1 MSIQWY
7 PGHMAKARR
16 LMTEML
22 PSQDLVIEVIDARM
36 PAASENPFV
45 AELCEK
51 KPCLRVLSRADL
63 ADPEITRAWLRHFEV
78 AAASGAGG
86 AAVAVDARRPGE
98 AKAQVRELCRRLT
111 RRQTGPGRETR
122 AMIVGIPNVGKST
135 LINALAGRKVAVV
148 GDEPGVTRGPQ
159 RITLPDGMTLCDQP
173 GVLWPKVDDEA
184 ILLKLAFGGALP
196 EATFDYETV
205 GGFGARLLLERYPAL
220 VRARYG
226 LDELPASP
234 EALLEAIGRRRGCL
248 LRGGVIDRN
257 KAGDVLAHDVRSG
270 ALGRI
275 SLEAP
280 GDTWRPEEGG
290 GALEVE

>member
-16 LMTEML
+16 IMAEML
-22 PSQDLVIEVIDARM
+22 PSQDLVIEVLDARM
-36 PAASENPFV
+36 PAASENPLV
-45 AELCEK
+45 AELCEQ

-63 ADPEITRAWLRHFEV
+63 ADPEVTRAWLRHFEA
-78 AAASGAGG
+78 AAASAAGG
-86 AAVAVDARRPGE
+86 AALAINAKRPGE
-98 AKAQVRELCRRLT
+98 VKAQVRELCRRLT

-135 LINALAGRKVAVV
+135 LINALAGRKVALV

-173 GVLWPKVDDEA
+173 GVLWPKVDDEETA
-184 ILLKLAFGGALP
+184 LKLAFGGALP
-196 EATFDYETV
+196 DAAFDYETV
-205 GGFGARLLLERYPAL
+205 GAFGARRLLERYPEL

-226 LDELPASP
+226 LAELPPSP
-234 EALLEAIGRRRGCL
+234 DALLEAIGRRRGGL
-248 LRGGVIDRN
+248 LRGGVVDLH
-257 KAGDVLAHDVRSG
+257 KAGDVLAHDFRSG

-275 SLEAP
+275 SLETP
-280 GDTWRPEEGG
+280 DR
-290 GALEVE
+290 